1 MAENDFERL
10 NIILAARDREFAKA
24 MDRNVRRIERF
35 AKRGQKDLSKVTR
48 KFDLMGT
55 AARRLGPILAGVFT
69 LNGIQNAVDQATGM
83 AVELENMSRLAG
95 VSVETFQEL
104 TYAAGKFGIGQDKI
118 ADILKDVND
127 KAGDFMATGG
137 GRLQDFFENI
147 APKVGITAEQFAK
160 LSGPDALQAYVSA
173 LEEAG
178 VSQQQM
184 TFYMEALANDAT
196 VLTPLFAANGAEMRN
211 LAQDARDLGLVLDS
225 DIIGR
230 SAEMRRR
237 WDDIMGQMRASFN
250 GLIFDVVF
258 GLDDVFGLTSKG
270 QFNKLAEQLYD
281 QQRELDIYEKRLKD
295 IQGRDPS
302 MAFGGSNEAISR
314 DLRIK
319 IADQNALINITNAQ
333 MDELERLDTDRA
345 RLRDKLTNP
354 DNFPG
359 GGGGAGGG
367 KSDIDALEKIIQ
379 TYEALTA
386 SLNPAAAATQKYAQ
400 AREAVNDALEAGV
413 ISEEEAGQTL
423 SLAKDRYDAVT
434 DSALD
439 LAGVMGTV
447 KSSTEEAFTSIFD
460 NTKTGKE
467 KFADFASSIISELMQ
482 VLVVQRMVGDFASK
496 TSAGN
501 GILGAIGKVFDITRA
516 GGGSARAGQPTL
528 INEAT
533 PRSEVFVP
541 SQNGAVLNVAQAQSA
556 LRSSVAGGSSSLNM
570 PQTFYISV
578 DGGSDNP
585 ERIVAALRGPMRDEI
600 QTALARYNRVK
611 RP

>member
-55 AARRLGPILAGVFT
+55 AAKSLGLILAGVFT

-83 AVELENMSRLAG
+83 AVELENLSRLAG

-127 KAGDFMATGG
+127 KVGDFMATGG
-137 GRLQDFFENI
+137 GPLQDFFENI
-147 APKVGITAEQFAK
+147 APKVGITADAFAK
-160 LSGPDALQAYVSA
+160 LSGPEALQAYVTG
-173 LEEAG
+173 LEQAG
-178 VSQQQM
+178 VSQAQM

-196 VLTPLFAANGAEMRN
+196 MLTPLFASNGAEMRR
-211 LAQDARDLGLVLDS
+211 LANDAQELGMVLDS
-225 DIIGR
+225 DIIER

-237 WDDIMGQMRASFN
+237 WDDIMGKMRASFN
-250 GLIFDVVF
+250 GLIFDVVM
-258 GLDDVFGLTSKG
+258 GLDDVFGISQNA
-270 QFNKLAEQLYD
+270 QFNKLAEQYD
-281 QQRELDIYEKRLKD
+281 EQARELQNLEDKRARLKD
-295 IQGRDPS
+295 MSIAPWVPEDAR
-302 MAFGGSNEAISR
+302 SNIDT
-314 DLRIK
+314 DLRRQV
-319 IADQNALINITNAQ
+319 ADQHALMNMTTAQ
-333 MDELERLDTDRA
+333 MDEVERVLTAQA
-345 RLRDKLTNP
+345 RLRDKYTNP
-354 DNFPG
+354 TTSSG
-359 GGGGAGGG
+359 GGGGS
-367 KSDIDALEKIIQ
+367 KSEMDALEKIVQ
-379 TYEALTA
+379 AYEALTA
-386 SLNPAAAATQKYAQ
+386 SLDPAAAATQKYAQ
-400 AREAVNDALEAGV
+400 AREAVNAALAAGI

-434 DSALD
+434 NSALD

-467 KFADFASSIISELMQ
+467 KFADFANSIISELMQ

-516 GGGSARAGQPTL
+516 GGGSGRAGQPML

-533 PRSEVFVP
+533 PNSEIYVP

-556 LRSSVAGGSSSLNM
+556 LRSSVAGGSSSLSI
-570 PQTFYISV
+570 PQNFYISV

-600 QTALARYNRVK
+600 QSALARWNRV
-611 RP
+611 RR

>member
-1 MAENDFERL
+1 MADNDFERL
-10 NIILAARDREFAKA
+10 NIILAARDRDFAKA

-55 AARRLGPILAGVFT
+55 AAKSLGLVLAGVFT

-83 AVELENMSRLAG
+83 AVELENLSRLAG

-127 KAGDFMATGG
+127 KVGDFMATGG
-137 GRLQDFFENI
+137 GPLQDFFENI
-147 APKVGITAEQFAK
+147 APKVGITADQFAK

-173 LEEAG
+173 LEQAG
-178 VSQQQM
+178 VSQAQM

-196 VLTPLFAANGAEMRN
+196 VLTPLFASNGAEMRR
-211 LAQDARDLGLVLDS
+211 LASDAQELGMVLDS
-225 DIIGR
+225 DIIER

-237 WDDIMGQMRASFN
+237 WDDIMGKMRASFN
-250 GLIFDVVF
+250 GLIFDVVM
-258 GLDDVFGLTSKG
+258 GLDDVFGISQNA
-270 QFNKLAEQLYD
+270 QFNKLAEQYD
-281 QQRELDIYEKRLKD
+281 EQARELQNLEDKRARLKD
-295 IQGRDPS
+295 MSITPWLPEDAR
-302 MAFGGSNEAISR
+302 SNIDT
-314 DLRIK
+314 DLRRQV
-319 IADQNALINITNAQ
+319 ADQHALMNMTTAQ
-333 MDELERLDTDRA
+333 MDEVERVLTAQA
-345 RLRDKLTNP
+345 RLRDKYTNP
-354 DNFPG
+354 TTSSG
-359 GGGGAGGG
+359 GGGGS
-367 KSDIDALEKIIQ
+367 KSEMDALEKIVQ
-379 TYEALTA
+379 AYEALTA
-386 SLNPAAAATQKYAQ
+386 SLDPAAAATQKYAQ
-400 AREAVNDALEAGV
+400 AREAVNDALAAGI

-423 SLAKDRYDAVT
+423 VLAKDRYDAVT
-434 DSALD
+434 NSALD

-447 KSSTEEAFTSIFD
+447 KSSTEDAFMSIFD

-467 KFADFASSIISELMQ
+467 KFADFANSIISELMQ

-496 TSAGN
+496 TSAGS
-501 GILGAIGKVFDITRA
+501 GILGAIGKVFNVSRA
-516 GGGSARAGQPTL
+516 GGGSGRAGQPML

-533 PRSEVFVP
+533 PNSEIYVP

-578 DGGSDNP
+578 DGGSNNP

-600 QTALARYNRVK
+600 QSALARWNRVRK
-611 RP
+611 

>member
-104 TYAAGKFGIGQDKI
+104 AYAAGKFGIGQDKI

-127 KAGDFMATGG
+127 KVGDFMATGG
-137 GRLQDFFENI
+137 GPLQDFFENI
-147 APKVGITAEQFAK
+147 APKVGITADEFAK

-173 LEEAG
+173 LEQAG

-196 VLTPLFAANGAEMRN
+196 ILTPLFASNGAEMRN

-237 WDDIMGQMRASFN
+237 WDDIMGKMRASFN
-250 GLIFDVVF
+250 GLIFDVVM

-270 QFNKLAEQLYD
+270 QFNKLADQLYD

-295 IQGRDPS
+295 VQGRDPS
-302 MAFGGSNEAISR
+302 MTFGGSNEAITQ
-314 DLRIK
+314 DLQVT
-319 IADQNALINITNAQ
+319 IANQHALIMITNAQ
-333 MDELERLDTDRA
+333 MDELDRLDTERA
-345 RLRDKLTNP
+345 RLREKMTNSEGT
-354 DNFPG
+354 NFVGTNG
-359 GGGGAGGG
+359 GGR
-367 KSDIDALEKIIQ
+367 SSEIDALEKIVKA
-379 TYEALTA
+379 YEALTA
-386 SLNPAAAATQKYAQ
+386 SLDPAAAATQKYA
-400 AREAVNDALEAGV
+400 AAKKAVNDALAAEI

-423 SLAKDRYDAVT
+423 SLAKDRLDAVT

-439 LAGVMGTV
+439 LAGVMDTV
-447 KSSTEEAFTSIFD
+447 KSSTEDAFMSMFD

-467 KFADFASSIISELMQ
+467 KFADFANSIISELMQ

-496 TSAGN
+496 TSAGS
-501 GILGAIGKVFDITRA
+501 GLLGAIGKVFDITRA

-556 LRSSVAGGSSSLNM
+556 LRSSVAGGGSSLSV
-570 PQTFYISV
+570 PQNFYISV
-578 DGGSDNP
+578 DGGSNNP

-600 QTALARYNRVK
+600 QSALARWNRV
-611 RP
+611 RR

>member
-10 NIILAARDREFAKA
+10 NIILAARDRDFAKA

-55 AARRLGPILAGVFT
+55 AAKSLGLILAGVFT
-69 LNGIQNAVDQATGM
+69 LNGIQNAVDQATEM
-83 AVELENMSRLAG
+83 AVELENLSRLAG

-127 KAGDFMATGG
+127 KVGDFMATGG
-137 GRLQDFFENI
+137 GPLQDFFENI
-147 APKVGITAEQFAK
+147 APKVGITASAFAK
-160 LSGPDALQAYVSA
+160 LSGPEALQAYVNG
-173 LEEAG
+173 LEQAG
-178 VSQQQM
+178 VSQAQM

-196 VLTPLFAANGAEMRN
+196 MLTPLFASNGAEMRR
-211 LAQDARDLGLVLDS
+211 LASDAQELGMVLDS
-225 DIIGR
+225 DIIER

-237 WDDIMGQMRASFN
+237 WDDIMGKMRASFN
-250 GLIFDVVF
+250 GLIFDVVM
-258 GLDDVFGLTSKG
+258 GLDDVFGISQNA
-270 QFNKLAEQLYD
+270 QFNKLAEQYD
-281 QQRELDIYEKRLKD
+281 EQARELQNLEDKRARLKD
-295 IQGRDPS
+295 MSITPWLPEDTR
-302 MAFGGSNEAISR
+302 SNIDT
-314 DLRIK
+314 DLRRQV
-319 IADQNALINITNAQ
+319 ADQHALMNMTTAQ
-333 MDELERLDTDRA
+333 MDEVERVLTAQA
-345 RLRDKLTNP
+345 RLRDKYTNP
-354 DNFPG
+354 TTSG
-359 GGGGAGGG
+359 GGGGGS
-367 KSDIDALEKIIQ
+367 KSETDALEKIIQ
-379 TYEALTA
+379 AYEALTA
-386 SLNPAAAATQKYAQ
+386 SLDPAAAATQKYAQ
-400 AREAVNDALEAGV
+400 AREAVNAALEAGV

-423 SLAKDRYDAVT
+423 SLAKERYDAVT

-467 KFADFASSIISELMQ
+467 KFADFANSIISELMQ

-516 GGGSARAGQPTL
+516 GGGSGRAGQPML

-533 PRSEVFVP
+533 PNSEIYVP

-556 LRSSVAGGSSSLNM
+556 LRSSVAGGSSSLSM

-578 DGGSDNP
+578 DGGSNNP

-600 QTALARYNRVK
+600 QSALARWNRVRK
-611 RP
+611 